1 MLSNKSKSKPFD
13 RRRGLKD
20 RHIFKDIILH
30 RIFNLNYPGYL
41 STKTDNPR
49 IFQSGINRSLN
60 DTAINAV
67 P

>member
-49 IFQSGINRSLN
+49 IFQSDI
-60 DTAINAV
+60 D
-67 P
+67 